1 MDRDFLKQQAR
12 EYLHTAEK
20 LGQEEKVILLVNLLE
35 KVSILDGATVN
46 FTRTDFQAVKSAAHR
61 IFLDTKLPLVISGKE
76 TDHSDVP
83 HYSMIMATVEFLKL
97 RDALKKQIEVEK
109 K

>member
-1 MDRDFLKQQAR
+1 MDRDFLKQQVR
-12 EYLHTAEK
+12 EYLATAET
-20 LGQEEKVILLVNLLE
+20 LGQEEKVLLLVNLLE
-35 KVSILDGATVN
+35 KITILDRATIN
-46 FTRTDFQAVKSAAHR
+46 FTRTDLNLIKATAHR

-83 HYSMIMATVEFLKL
+83 HYSMVMATVEYLTL